1 MKHKSD
7 CACGGA
13 LKGKKYTHSHEIC
26 LWQRPEE
33 STFWKTAVP
42 IFLVLAVCYIIIRL
56 MF

>member
-1 MKHKSD
+1 MKHESD

-33 STFWKTAVP
+33 SDFFKIVVP
-42 IFLVLAVCYIIIRL
+42 IFLVLAVGYIIIRL